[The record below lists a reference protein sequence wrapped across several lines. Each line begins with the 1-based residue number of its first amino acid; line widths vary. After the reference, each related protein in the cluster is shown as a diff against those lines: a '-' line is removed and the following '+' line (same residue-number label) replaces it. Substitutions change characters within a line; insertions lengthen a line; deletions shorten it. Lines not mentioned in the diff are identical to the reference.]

1 METAG
6 SHSYK
11 GKSVTEENR
20 KTNEILNDRFKGTRD
35 LAPTGNRGLIR
46 ATITVI
52 TLQTYQDLALS
63 VSSDFPHTSATALP
77 NTDVDP
83 VAEPAGSAWFPI
95 IRDAWGHILGTTE
108 PALWPA
114 SHGGPVWHP
123 STHKLH
129 STVSRLHISLLVE
142 GYWPA
147 HPSVRDLTV
156 FLKESTVHQHAPR
169 PKW

>member
-11 GKSVTEENR
+11 GKSVTKENR
-20 KTNEILNDRFKGTRD
+20 KTNEILNDRFKGTRN

-52 TLQTYQDLALS
+52 TLQTYQDLALR

-83 VAEPAGSAWFPI
+83 VVGPAGSAWFPN
-95 IRDAWGHILGTTE
+95 IRDA
-108 PALWPA
+108 
-114 SHGGPVWHP
+114 
-123 STHKLH
+123 
-129 STVSRLHISLLVE
+129 
-142 GYWPA
+142 
-147 HPSVRDLTV
+147 
-156 FLKESTVHQHAPR
+156 
-169 PKW
+169 